1 MNKEI
6 KIPILLMLIALIGI
20 FAPETKIEQA
30 LKLPGINL
38 TAMVSPPSALAFSP
52 PTISAS
58 LMPSKITKTAPAIVA
73 DKVVA
78 PAKTK
83 ASPAVVPSKKTVVA
97 KAKVIKAKVSR
108 SKVTTRSSPP
118 VMIVSFEIS
127 AYSPTVE
134 ECDGDPFTTA
144 SGKRVYE
151 GGIAADLS
159 RYPLGTI
166 MIIPGYNKGLPC
178 KVVDS
183 GSAIKKNKIDVFF
196 FSTHEAIHW
205 GRRKNVQVKILY
217 LAPK

>member
-1 MNKEI
+1 MMYKGI
-6 KIPILLMLIALIGI
+6 RILLIFMLITSTGI
-20 FAPETKIEQA
+20 FTSNIKSTQA
-30 LKLPGINL
+30 LEIPTSNSNLILLP
-38 TAMVSPPSALAFSP
+38 SPSPAHAFLPSAALTSTVIA
-52 PTISAS
+52 
-58 LMPSKITKTAPAIVA
+58 K
-73 DKVVA
+73 KVV
-78 PAKTK
+78 PAK
-83 ASPAVVPSKKTVVA
+83 SKTVSA
-97 KAKVIKAKVSR
+97 KSKTVKAKVSR
-108 SKVTTRSSPP
+108 SKVVTRSSPP
-118 VMIVSFEIS
+118 VKIVSFEIS
-127 AYSPTVE
+127 AYSPTVQ

-151 GGIAADLS
+151 GGIAADLR

-166 MIIPGYNKGLPC
+166 MVIPGYNNGLPC